1 MASYARTQAAL
12 AAVSSGTGYAKIG
25 LLGDSTM
32 AGAKAGTSGAAKRA
46 TTPVT
51 FLRDRLLV
59 TQSRPVIASNWMGDQ
74 RFQVTNSIDPYTFD
88 ARFSQPDG
96 AGFIATSGAT
106 PVSVAGS
113 LLTNTATANR
123 TGFLP
128 EVATDTTDVYYAVNT
143 TLGAFSITRNGGS
156 TVQVNQAGTSGMG
169 KTTYSSPL
177 NAVDPIYISRTSGG
191 AYVIGMDSYN
201 SAIKSVRLFGLGWSG
216 GRAADW
222 AGTLTGFDPL
232 NGLLALNLDLVVAR
246 FGTNDISNPGATTTS
261 TNATTYQASIN
272 KILDA
277 LLAAGTDVI
286 LATHYPMNPGVMS
299 QAVQDTYA
307 GYVRSIAAAR
317 GLKLHDTYARV
328 GTWAAA
334 SADGKVY
341 DNLHPNAAGYQ
352 DDAAALATLL
362 MEIDPAIDTTA
373 PVMVGSITVS
383 GITSSGFTLACDVA
397 TDAVGVAGY
406 EYSIDGGTSYSLIAN
421 AARSVVV
428 SGRPAG
434 TAHPVRMRAFD
445 AAGNRATPLSASVT
459 TLVEQPAQNA
469 VVASTVAES
478 RRVAFPGGTRVVAFG
493 TVPSAAVPNA
503 PYLEAGRWW
512 CEKHPLDERYWV
524 ANITVDLD
532 ERKTT
537 AVSVEVIAAG
547 VTVLQQPVIQG
558 KLILVKLGGFNAAT
572 GAANFCTFRVTCA
585 NGERFDRTIWFKQ
598 QVGSWSLNKDADDE
612 SYFVAD
618 ISNDLADSNTTA
630 SAVLAQPVGVSVLVA
645 AVVQGPLI
653 LVKLGGMD
661 TLPAGVNYCDLRI
674 DCANSERFYRT
685 IQFNRV
691 DN

>member
-1 MASYARTQAAL
+1 
-12 AAVSSGTGYAKIG
+12 
-25 LLGDSTM
+25 
-32 AGAKAGTSGAAKRA
+32 
-46 TTPVT
+46 
-51 FLRDRLLV
+51 
-59 TQSRPVIASNWMGDQ
+59 MGDQ

>member
-1 MASYARTQAAL
+1 MASYTRTQAAL
-12 AAVSSGTGYAKIG
+12 AAVSGGTGYAKIG

-32 AGAKAGTSGAAKRA
+32 AGAKAGTAGAAKRA
-46 TTPVT
+46 TSPVT
-51 FLRDRLLV
+51 FLRDRLLA
-59 TQSRPVIASNWMGDQ
+59 TQSRPVIASNWIGDQ
-74 RFQVTNSIDPYTFD
+74 RFAVTNSIDPYTFD
-88 ARFSQPDG
+88 TRLSQPDG

-106 PVSVAGS
+106 PISVGGS
-113 LLTNTATANR
+113 LLVNTATANR

-128 EVATDTTDVYYAVNT
+128 EIPTDTTDVYYAVNT
-143 TLGAFSITRNGGS
+143 TLGAFSIARNGGG

-177 NAVDPIYISRTSGG
+177 NSVDPIYLARTSGG

-261 TNATTYQASIN
+261 TNATAYQASIN

-277 LLAAGTDVI
+277 LLTAGTDVI
-286 LATHYPMNPGVMS
+286 LATHYPMNTSVTP

-307 GYVRSIAAAR
+307 GYVRSIAATR
-317 GLKLHDTYARV
+317 GLKVHDTYARV

-334 SADGKVY
+334 NTDGKMY

-352 DDAAALATLL
+352 DDAAALATLV
-362 MEIDPAIDTTA
+362 MEIDPAVDTTG
-373 PVMVGSITVS
+373 PVMTGEITVS
-383 GITSSGFTLACDVA
+383 APTTSGATLSCSAA

-406 EYSIDGGTSYSLIAN
+406 EYSIDGGASYTVIPN

-434 TAHPVRMRAFD
+434 TAHAVRMRAFD
-445 AAGNRATPLSASVT
+445 AAGNRAAPLSASFT
-459 TLVEQPAQNA
+459 TLAEQPAENA

-493 TVPSAAVPNA
+493 SFPSARVPNA
-503 PYLEAGRWW
+503 PYLEAARWW
-512 CEKHPLDERYWV
+512 SEKHPLDERYWV
-524 ANITVDLD
+524 ADITIDLD
-532 ERKTT
+532 ERGTT
-537 AVSVEVIAAG
+537 AVGVEPIVAG

-572 GAANFCTFRVTCA
+572 GAVNFCTLRVTCA
-585 NGERFDRTIWFKQ
+585 NGERFDRTIGFRQPAGAW
-598 QVGSWSLNKDADDE
+598 WIDKDADDQ
-612 SYFVAD
+612 SYYVAD
-618 ISNDLADSNTTA
+618 IGNDLIDSGTTA
-630 SAVLAQPVGVSVLVA
+630 TAVKAFPVGVVELVP
-645 AVVQGPLI
+645 AVIQGPLI

-661 TLPAGVNYCDLRI
+661 TLPAGVNYCDFRI
-674 DCANSERFYRT
+674 DCANGERFYRS